1 MIEVVNIC
9 KSIKG
14 NQVLH
19 DISCCLDAGTVYG
32 IYGRNGSGKTMLMRC
47 ILGLIYPDRGYIK
60 IDGCVI
66 GKEMDFPKSVGA
78 IIENPAFF
86 PYATGYENLKMLAD
100 IKKRISGDKIREMMR
115 KVGLDDMDRRTVSKY
130 SLGMRQRLAIAQ
142 AVMESPEILV
152 LDEPT
157 NALDEQG
164 VEMFRGL
171 IQEEKGRGA
180 LVILASH
187 NKEDID
193 LLADVKIRMGD
204 GRIEE
209 MVGNQN
215 GAGGKD
221 DKKY

>member
-1 MIEVVNIC
+1 MIEVKNIS

-14 NQVLH
+14 NQVLC
-19 DISCCLDAGTVYG
+19 DVSCCLNEGSVYG

-47 ILGLIYPDRGYIK
+47 ILGLIYADSGYVN

-66 GKEMDFPKSVGA
+66 GKEIDFPKSVGA
-78 IIENPAFF
+78 IIENPTFF

-100 IKKRISGDKIREMMR
+100 IKKLISEDKIRDMMH
-115 KVGLDDMDRRTVSKY
+115 KVGLDDMDKRTVSKY
-130 SLGMRQRLAIAQ
+130 SLGMKQRLAIAQ
-142 AVMESPEILV
+142 AIMESPEILV

-164 VEMFRGL
+164 VKMFRD
-171 IQEEKGRGA
+171 IMQEEKNRGT

-193 LLADVKIRMGD
+193 LLADVKIRMSD

-209 MVGNQN
+209 MIEN
-215 GAGGKD
+215 KD
-221 DKKY
+221 VVEGRR